1 MDLLLTSGKSNMEI
15 IEEIFLASLA
25 RRPTPAEM
33 QVALQ
38 ALEKDRRIGAE
49 DVQWAVLNSIEF
61 VLNH

>member
-1 MDLLLTSGKSNMEI
+1 VEQLLTSGKSNTEI

-33 QVALQ
+33 EVALQ

>member
-1 MDLLLTSGKSNMEI
+1 ME
-15 IEEIFLASLA
+15 
-25 RRPTPAEM
+25 
-33 QVALQ
+33 VALQ